1 MNTTTTEQAHKY
13 KARVIHIDDVLPDV
27 RILHIEADNR
37 QPVRF
42 AAGQYALLALPGL
55 EPRPFSI
62 ASMPGEA
69 CLEFHIRNT
78 GRGESAKILESLKI
92 GDAVT
97 LQAPFGENQWQPSE
111 RPLLALA
118 GGMGIAPLKSILQ
131 THMSGTSSPP
141 ARLYWGVRTE
151 NQLYLDRFFRDLGTK
166 HRRFGYVPV
175 LSDEAAGGKYR
186 TGFIGQNL
194 IEDFPQLVDFD
205 IYMAGP
211 APMIE
216 NTLPLLLQHGANS
229 AHIFSD
235 GVAW

>member
-1 MNTTTTEQAHKY
+1 MNTASSIQPRHY
-13 KARVIHIDDVLPDV
+13 QARVIHIDDILPDV
-27 RILHIEADNR
+27 RILHIEADNK
-37 QPVRF
+37 QPVHF
-42 AAGQYALLALPGL
+42 AAGQYALLTLPGL

-62 ASMPGEA
+62 ASMPGDP

-78 GRGESAKILESLKI
+78 GRGESAKVLESLKI
-92 GDAVT
+92 GAAVT
-97 LQAPFGENQWQPSE
+97 LQAPLGDNQWHPSG

-131 THMSGTSSPP
+131 THMAEASSPP
-141 ARLYWGVRTE
+141 ARLYWGVRNE
-151 NQLYLDRFFRDLGTK
+151 SQLYLDRFFRDMGTK
-166 HRRFGYVPV
+166 HRRFGYVPI
-175 LSDEAAGGKYR
+175 LSDAQASAKYR

-194 IEDFPQLVDFD
+194 VEDFPQLEDFD

-211 APMIE
+211 GIMIE
-216 NTLPLLLQHGANS
+216 NTLPLLLQHGANP